1 MKAAAENYM
10 IKTVVHAMDLLDQF
24 REGDA
29 EFGITDLSNRLKL
42 QKNNVFRL
50 VVTLSAKK
58 YIEINN
64 STGKYRL
71 GTQARALGQLATHQL
86 DLVNHAR
93 PVLNDLKQQCHET
106 CYFSVIKDGYT
117 YYLDGV
123 ESDLPVRVVQ
133 LVGTS
138 RPLCCTAA
146 GRVLLAFM
154 EPQKQRGLISNS
166 EFQGFTASSITD
178 MDLLQNDLNMIAQQ
192 GYAIDDQERETGVME
207 IAAPVF
213 DANGVIIG
221 ALSISGPTMRIAGD
235 RLEAELLPLIC
246 QHAARLS
253 GILGYGSSSNERAE
267 VSLQKADAEK
277 IKRKPEIKSYVYG
290 GLKTCC

>member
-1 MKAAAENYM
+1 MKAAADNYM

-29 EFGITDLSNRLKL
+29 EFGITDLSKRLKL

-50 VVTLSAKK
+50 VATLKSKQ
-58 YIEINN
+58 YIEKNN
-64 STGKYRL
+64 ATGKYRL
-71 GTQARALGQLATHQL
+71 GTQARALGQLASHQL

-106 CYFSVIKDGYT
+106 CYFSVNKDGYS

-138 RPLCCTAA
+138 RPLYFTAA
-146 GRVLLAFM
+146 GKVLLAFL
-154 EPQKQRGLISNS
+154 ESQQQRGLLSSS
-166 EFQGFTASSITD
+166 ETYGFSSSTNTD
-178 MDLLQNDLNMIAQQ
+178 IDVLQADLDIIARQ
-192 GYAIDDQERETGVME
+192 GYAIDDQEHEVGVME

-213 DANGVIIG
+213 DANAAIIG
-221 ALSISGPTMRIAGD
+221 VLSISGPRMRVVE
-235 RLEAELLPLIC
+235 RLETELLPLLC
-246 QHAARLS
+246 KSAAQLS
-253 GILGYGSSSNERAE
+253 GILGYCQSKEALTE
-267 VSLQKADAEK
+267 KSLHTAQ
-277 IKRKPEIKSYVYG
+277 PELKVKKLEINSYVYG
-290 GLKTCC
+290 GLKACC

>member
-106 CYFSVIKDGYT
+106 CYFSVNKDGYS

-138 RPLCCTAA
+138 RPLYCTAT

-154 EPQKQRGLISNS
+154 EHQKQQGLLASS

-178 MDLLQNDLNMIAQQ
+178 IDLLQNDLEMIAQQ
-192 GYAIDDQERETGVME
+192 GYAIDEQEYEAGVME

-213 DANGVIIG
+213 DANGIIG
-221 ALSISGPTMRIAGD
+221 ALSISGPTMRIAGE
-235 RLEAELLPLIC
+235 RLEAGLLPLIC

-253 GILGYGSSSNERAE
+253 AILGYSTKERAE
-267 VSLQKADAEK
+267 VSLQKAAAEK
-277 IKRKPEIKSYVYG
+277 IKKQPEIKPYVYG

>member
-10 IKTVVHAMDLLDQF
+10 IKTVARAMDLLDQF
-24 REGDA
+24 REGEA
-29 EFGITDLSNRLKL
+29 EFGITDLSNRMKL

-50 VVTLSAKK
+50 VSTLSAKK
-58 YIEINN
+58 YIEVNT

-71 GTQARALGQLATHQL
+71 GKQARALGQLAAAQI
-86 DLVNHAR
+86 DYVNHAR
-93 PVLNDLKQQCHET
+93 PILNDLKQQCHET
-106 CYFSVIKDGYT
+106 CFFSINKDGYT

-133 LVGTS
+133 PVGKS

-154 EPQKQRGLISNS
+154 EPQKLMNLL
-166 EFQGFTASSITD
+166 SSSDTKGYTSSTITD
-178 MDLLQNDLNMIAQQ
+178 INLLQNDLTKVARQ
-192 GYAIDDQERETGVME
+192 GYAIDEEHEAGVIE

-213 DANGVIIG
+213 DGNGIIIG
-221 ALSISGPTMRIAGD
+221 ALSILGPKMRITD

-246 QHAARLS
+246 KCAANLSGTLGFCRTREVLSEAGQQAARP
-253 GILGYGSSSNERAE
+253 ER
-267 VSLQKADAEK
+267 KA
-277 IKRKPEIKSYVYG
+277 IKFELNSYVYG
-290 GLKTCC
+290 GLKTSC

>member
-1 MKAAAENYM
+1 MKAAAETYM
-10 IKTVVHAMDLLDQF
+10 IKTVARAMDLLDQF
-24 REGDA
+24 REGEA

-50 VVTLSAKK
+50 VSTLSAKK

-71 GTQARALGQLATHQL
+71 GRQARALGQLAAAQI
-86 DLVNHAR
+86 DYVNHAR
-93 PVLNDLKQQCHET
+93 PILSELKQQCHET
-106 CYFSVIKDGYT
+106 CFFSINKDGYT

-133 LVGTS
+133 MAGKS

-154 EPQKQRGLISNS
+154 EPQKLMNLLANS
-166 EFQGFTASSITD
+166 ADTKGFTASTVTD
-178 MDLLQNDLNMIAQQ
+178 VDLLQNDLDKVAWQ
-192 GYAIDDQERETGVME
+192 GYAIDDQEHEAGVVE

-213 DANGVIIG
+213 DGNGAVIG
-221 ALSISGPTMRIAGD
+221 ALSILGPKMRITD
-235 RLEAELLPLIC
+235 RRESELLSLLCRSAAHLSATLGFCRAREAFTETTLHRAQMESKARKFEINPL
-246 QHAARLS
+246 
-253 GILGYGSSSNERAE
+253 
-267 VSLQKADAEK
+267 
-277 IKRKPEIKSYVYG
+277 VYG
-290 GLKTCC
+290 GLKPCC

>member
-1 MKAAAENYM
+1 MKAAADNYI
-10 IKTVVHAMDLLDQF
+10 IKTVARAMDLLDQF

-29 EFGITDLSNRLKL
+29 EFGITDLSKRLKL

-106 CYFSVIKDGYT
+106 CYFSIIKDGYS

-133 LVGTS
+133 RVGTS
-138 RPLCCTAA
+138 RPLYCTAA

-154 EPQKQRGLISNS
+154 ERQKQ
-166 EFQGFTASSITD
+166 
-178 MDLLQNDLNMIAQQ
+178 MDLFSSFKTKRLASFTLTDIDALHNDLNTVAQQ
-192 GYAIDDQERETGVME
+192 GYAIDDQEHEAGVTE

-213 DANGVIIG
+213 DANGDIIG
-221 ALSISGPTMRIAGD
+221 ALSISCPTMRFVGN
-235 RLEAELLPLIC
+235 RLEAELLLLIC

-253 GILGYGSSSNERAE
+253 GILGDSRSQEKATATRLQTERAE
-267 VSLQKADAEK
+267 TKR
-277 IKRKPEIKSYVYG
+277 RKPEIKPYVYG